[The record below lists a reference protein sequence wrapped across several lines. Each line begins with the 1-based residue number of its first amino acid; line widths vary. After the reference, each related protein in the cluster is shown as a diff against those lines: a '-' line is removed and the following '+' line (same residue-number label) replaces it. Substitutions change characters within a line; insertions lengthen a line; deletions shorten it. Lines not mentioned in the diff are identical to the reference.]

1 MARYNKANSIRL
13 KNLRKD
19 EIITTALRVFAEKGF
34 ENTTMQ
40 TIANETGISK
50 GLMYHYFSSKN
61 DIVQACLEW
70 AMDDSKNL
78 IDEME
83 HLPGTSIE
91 KLLYFSRGSLSQERR
106 DSFRIIQRL
115 ITVDEKI
122 NKRFVEQFNQLITEK
137 LIPVFI
143 EGQNKN
149 EIVDRDPEKIVD
161 LYLTVLSGLLQEQLN
176 WEEEAFNWN
185 IKRLLKIVEY

>member
-40 TIANETGISK
+40 TIASETGISK
-50 GLMYHYFSSKN
+50 GLMYHYFPSKN
-61 DIVQACLEW
+61 DIVQACIEW

-122 NKRFVEQFNQLITEK
+122 HKRFVEQFNQLITEK

-161 LYLTVLSGLLQEQLN
+161 LYLTVLAGVLQEQLD